1 VASWLRGTIRRA
13 TYGSLRRFAS
23 RRCSMIVLLMFDVLE
38 MIFLI
43 VESVCLGACGCGCGR
58 VLVEMGYVVDGRK
71 EVGGRRAFCTVQ

>member
-1 VASWLRGTIRRA
+1 
-13 TYGSLRRFAS
+13 
-23 RRCSMIVLLMFDVLE
+23 MIVLLMFDVLE